1 MISKTERKTEG
12 PHYPPIHGNSRIVK
26 YHLIFLGI
34 FKPGVFQEDQEQSTV
49 TFVSLKNSI
58 S

>member
-1 MISKTERKTEG
+1 MISETEKKTEG

-26 YHLIFLGI
+26 YHSTFLGI
-34 FKPGVFQEDQEQSTV
+34 FKPGDSQEDQEQSTV
-49 TFVSLKNSI
+49 IFVSLKNST